1 MDMNEHDFYIRI
13 SSSTAGSTTSQ
24 PRTENT
30 AESRTGT
37 PHTNTDSAA
46 HHLTCMLQLSMAS
59 QYFIPVI
66 SACNTAKRACT
77 HAKIVVSES
86 TTIILMHCEQRV
98 FTWAAECAEQTSF
111 HHAPIWL
118 VWSCTD
124 MEYTADATIVI
135 SVKQH
140 TCTQLCINSTTPNP
154 ETKQAASPQ
163 AVRQIHEV
171 PLSLPHTKH
180 VMSTWR
186 KIVYMW
192 QENYR

>member
-1 MDMNEHDFYIRI
+1 MYDPLNTKDSFLLTMDMNEHDFYIRI

-77 HAKIVVSES
+77 RAKIVVSES

-98 FTWAAECAEQTSF
+98 FTWAADVLNRQVSIMPRYDWCDHAQT
-111 HHAPIWL
+111 
-118 VWSCTD
+118 WS
-124 MEYTADATIVI
+124 I
-135 SVKQH
+135 
-140 TCTQLCINSTTPNP
+140 QLML
-154 ETKQAASPQ
+154 
-163 AVRQIHEV
+163 
-171 PLSLPHTKH
+171 PL
-180 VMSTWR
+180 
-186 KIVYMW
+186 
-192 QENYR
+192 